1 MKRVLFLSLNR
12 KPSSLAVR
20 IGITQ
25 NEIEVDDNGE
35 KPTEDDLN
43 VYISLSHI
51 VQIELKE
58 SNDQEQNVYVMEEN
72 G

>member
-1 MKRVLFLSLNR
+1 MKSVLLLSLNR
-12 KPSSLAVR
+12 NPSSLTVR

-25 NEIEVDDNGE
+25 NEIVVDDNGK
-35 KPTEDDLN
+35 KPTENDLN

-58 SNDQEQNVYVMEEN
+58 SMDQEQNDYVMEEN

>member
-1 MKRVLFLSLNR
+1 MKPVLFLSLNR
-12 KPSSLAVR
+12 KPSSLTVR

-25 NEIEVDDNGE
+25 NEIEIDDNGE
-35 KPTEDDLN
+35 KPTESDLN

-51 VQIELKE
+51 VHIELKE
-58 SNDQEQNVYVMEEN
+58 RMDQEQNGYVMKEN

>member
-1 MKRVLFLSLNR
+1 MKSVLLLSLNR
-12 KPSSLAVR
+12 NPSSLTVR

-25 NEIEVDDNGE
+25 NEIVIDDNGK
-35 KPTEDDLN
+35 KPTGNDLN

-58 SNDQEQNVYVMEEN
+58 SMDQEQNDYVMEEN

>member
-1 MKRVLFLSLNR
+1 MKPVLFLSLNR
-12 KPSSLAVR
+12 KPSSLTVR

-25 NEIEVDDNGE
+25 NEIEIDDNGE
-35 KPTEDDLN
+35 KPTESDLN

-51 VQIELKE
+51 VHIELKE
-58 SNDQEQNVYVMEEN
+58 RMDQEQNGYVTKEN